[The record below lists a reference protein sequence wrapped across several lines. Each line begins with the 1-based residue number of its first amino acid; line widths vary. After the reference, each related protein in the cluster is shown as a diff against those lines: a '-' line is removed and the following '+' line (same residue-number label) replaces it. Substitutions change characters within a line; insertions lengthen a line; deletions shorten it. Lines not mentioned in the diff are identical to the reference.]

1 MLSSSLRELYID
13 EACSSSS
20 ECSVWDLELEPPI
33 AASERNIPTAV
44 GFCEGLRGGG
54 RGSDSLLRPLRV
66 LATQAAPDQRS

>member
-1 MLSSSLRELYID
+1 MQASSLRELYID

-20 ECSVWDLELEPPI
+20 ECSVWDLELEPI